1 MINFHTGDHT
11 MAASRQDIVSSHEK
25 LLMAIQNETRKFQ
38 EYYVWLEKAMP
49 QNFFDEISQDN
60 MMLIA
65 HSLMGFPLQDYF
77 STIHL
82 RRAAIVICLDS
93 ADADLLILKNYA
105 MYGIKSYETFI
116 SETPP
121 PFPGITAKL
130 RVAMIY
136 FTEAVE
142 TVEKAFPFEKKV
154 ELKAL
159 VKERNP
165 DLTDKE
171 FEELISG
178 INTLFLRSMP
188 TERMALALDMYFR
201 AKTRDNCQY
210 EVRYNQ
216 EWETND
222 LPSMQVV
229 LAWKNTPK
237 NNFLYHIAQVIH
249 RHGLFMKRVNSTYL
263 DAYTTHSIQVM
274 VLGLH
279 GSNGQAVWDVA
290 EIPDFL
296 RELVTVKYFDND
308 DIIDSALVSKKVIS
322 GNMGNLLRCMN
333 TFIHQALVHI
343 DVNLYTPEKI
353 EEALCRHPELIVTLC
368 ESFKRKFDPDYI
380 DLEIHEQMKK
390 KFIQDVEKIDTGNE
404 ENDTMRKAVL
414 KMGMS
419 FVENT
424 LKTNFYRL
432 NFTAYSFRLDPKY
445 LDEIPFDRSKKF
457 PELPFGIFFIRGMQF
472 FGFHIRF
479 KDLSRG
485 GLRTVFP
492 EHPEVAR
499 SEQNNV
505 FTECYNLAY
514 TQQQKNKDIPEGG
527 SKGIVFIQN
536 SSRIE
541 IETKILLEELT
552 SSKIDPEEVEKK
564 VQKYRL
570 EQQLEFM
577 YQAQRS
583 FIESLLTI
591 INCEPDGK
599 LRAKYIIDYWNRP
612 EYIYLGPDENMHD
625 VIIQWIADI
634 SVRYKYKAGGSFI
647 SSKPSLGINHKEYG
661 VTSLGVHVYLQQVLK
676 FLGIDPETQPF
687 TIKISGGPD
696 GDVAGNELLNLYHSY
711 PKTAKL
717 VALTDISGTIFD
729 PEGLELEEMVK
740 LFKKGQPIRY
750 YPPQLLH
757 NGGYLLD
764 RFTKRNPTKLTQETL
779 CYRKTEGKVV
789 EEWLPGNEMNSL
801 WRHNL
806 HKAKADVF
814 IPAGGRPKT
823 LSDTTYK
830 DFLDE
835 TGKPTSRAIV
845 EGANLYLTP
854 KARRNLEKLGVLI
867 IKDSSANKC
876 GVICS
881 SFEVLSGLTLGDQEF
896 VRVKSELVKEI
907 LERLSLC
914 ALNEATLLLKTHK
927 ETGEFLT
934 DISEKI
940 SERINQFTYQL
951 LDYLE
956 TTPLPKDPKDPILQ
970 AYLDYCLP
978 ILRNNYQEQL
988 LTQIP
993 EHHKKAI
1000 IACHIA
1006 SQLVYKR
1013 GLSWF
1018 PSIVDI
1024 LPILLRHES
1033 YER

>member
-1 MINFHTGDHT
+1 
-11 MAASRQDIVSSHEK
+11 MASNRQDLVSSHEK

-49 QNFFDEISQDN
+49 QNFFEEISQDN

-65 HSLMGFPLQDYF
+65 HSLMGFPLQDYY

-82 RRAAIVICLDS
+82 RRAAIVLCLDS
-93 ADADLLILKNYA
+93 ADADLIILKHYS

-116 SETPP
+116 SDSPP

-142 TVEKAFPFEKKV
+142 TIEQQFALERKL

-159 VKERNP
+159 VQERNP
-165 DLTDKE
+165 DLTDE
-171 FEELISG
+171 AFEELISG
-178 INTLFLRSMP
+178 INNIFLRSMP
-188 TERMALALDMYFR
+188 ANRMALALDMYFR
-201 AKTRDNCQY
+201 ATTRDNCQY

-216 EWETND
+216 DWETTD

-263 DAYTTHSIQVM
+263 NAYSTQSIQVM
-274 VLGLH
+274 ILGLH

-308 DIIDSALVSKKVIS
+308 DLIENQLVYKKLIT

-343 DVNLYTPEKI
+343 DHHLYTPEKI
-353 EEALCRHPELIVTLC
+353 EESLCRHPDLIVTLC
-368 ESFKRKFDPDYI
+368 ESFRRKFDPDYA
-380 DLEIHEQMKK
+380 DEETYQKLVDKYLK
-390 KFIQDVEKIDTGNE
+390 DVEKLDTGNE

-414 KMGMS
+414 RMGMS
-419 FVENT
+419 FVQNT

-445 LDEIPFDRSKKF
+445 MDDIPFDRTKKF
-457 PELPFGIFFIRGMQF
+457 PELPFGIFFVRGMEF

-479 KDLSRG
+479 KDLARG

-492 EHPEVAR
+492 EHPELSR

-527 SKGIVFIQN
+527 SKAIVFIKT

-541 IETKILLEELT
+541 IEAKILHNELT
-552 SSKIDPEEVEKK
+552 ASKIDPEDVEKK
-564 VQKYRL
+564 VQSYRQ

-583 FIESLLTI
+583 FIESFLTI

-599 LRAKYIIDYWNRP
+599 LRAKYILDYWNRP

-625 VIIQWIADI
+625 NIIEWIAKI
-634 SVRYKYKAGGSFI
+634 SVRYNYKAGGSFI

-661 VTSLGVHVYLQQVLK
+661 VTSQGVHVYLQQVLK
-676 FLGIDPETQPF
+676 FLGIDPDKDTF

-696 GDVAGNELLNLYHSY
+696 GDVAGNELVNLHRDY

-729 PEGLELEEMVK
+729 PEGLDLDEMVK
-740 LFKKGQPIRY
+740 LFKQGHAIRH
-750 YPPQLLH
+750 YPARLLH
-757 NGGYLLD
+757 DGGYLLD
-764 RFTKRNPTKLTQETL
+764 RFTKRNPTSLTQETL
-779 CYRKTEGKVV
+779 CYRKIDGKVV
-789 EEWLPGNEMNSL
+789 EDWLNGSEMNSL
-801 WRHNL
+801 WRNNL
-806 HKAKADVF
+806 HNAKSDVF
-814 IPAGGRPKT
+814 IPAGGRPRT
-823 LSDTTYK
+823 LSDTTFK

-835 TGKPTSRAIV
+835 TGKPTSKAII
-845 EGANLYLTP
+845 EGANLYLTQ
-854 KARRNLEKLGVLI
+854 KARRSLEKLGILI
-867 IKDSSANKC
+867 VKDSSANKC

-881 SFEVLSGLTLGDQEF
+881 SFEVLSGLTLTDEEF
-896 VRVKSELVKEI
+896 IKIKPELVKEI
-907 LERLSLC
+907 LERLNQC
-914 ALNEATLLLKTHK
+914 ALNEANLLLRTHK
-927 ETGEFLT
+927 ETGDFLT

-940 SERINQFTYQL
+940 SERINRFTYTI
-951 LDYLE
+951 LDYLD
-956 TTPLPKDPKDPILQ
+956 PLPLSSDPNDPLVRTF
-970 AYLDYCLP
+970 LDYCLP
-978 ILRNNYQEQL
+978 ILRNNYQKQL
-988 LTQIP
+988 LEQIP
-993 EHHKKAI
+993 DHHKKAI

-1006 SQLVYKR
+1006 SQIVYNR
-1013 GLSWF
+1013 GLGWE
-1018 PSIVDI
+1018 PSIVDV
-1024 LPILLRHES
+1024 LPMLVKAS
-1033 YER
+1033 K

>member
-1 MINFHTGDHT
+1 MPTN
-11 MAASRQDIVSSHEK
+11 RKEQVVSHEK

-49 QNFFDEISQDN
+49 HNFFDEISPEN

-77 STIHL
+77 SIIHL
-82 RRAAIVICLDS
+82 RRAAIVLCLDS
-93 ADADLLILKNYA
+93 ADADLLILKNYS

-121 PFPGITAKL
+121 PFPGITSKL

-136 FTEAVE
+136 FTEAIE
-142 TVEKAFPFEKKV
+142 TVEKAFPQDKKL
-154 ELKAL
+154 ELKTI
-159 VKERNP
+159 VQKRNP
-165 DLTDKE
+165 NLTE
-171 FEELISG
+171 EGFEELISG
-178 INTLFLRSMP
+178 INTIFLRSMP
-188 TERMALALDMYFR
+188 ADRMALALDMYFR

-216 EWETND
+216 EWETTD
-222 LPSMQVV
+222 QPSMQVV

-263 DAYTTHSIQVM
+263 DAYTNHSIQVM

-296 RELVTVKYFDND
+296 RELVTVKYFDTND
-308 DIIDSALVSKKVIS
+308 MIENQLVGNGMVT

-333 TFIHQALVHI
+333 TFIHQALVYI
-343 DVNLYTPEKI
+343 DSNLYTPEKI
-353 EEALCRHPELIVTLC
+353 EESLCRHPDLIVTLC
-368 ESFKRKFDPDYI
+368 ECFKKKFDPDFL
-380 DLEIHEQMKK
+380 DLPAYEEMKEK
-390 KFIQDVEKIDTGNE
+390 YLKDVEKLDTGNE
-404 ENDTMRKAVL
+404 ENDTMRKNVL

-419 FVENT
+419 FVQNT

-445 LDEIPFDRSKKF
+445 LDDIPFERAKKF
-457 PELPFGIFFIRGMQF
+457 PELPFGIFFVRGMQF

-479 KDLSRG
+479 KDLARG

-492 EHPEVAR
+492 EHSELSR

-527 SKGIVFIQN
+527 SKAIVFIQN
-536 SSRIE
+536 STRME
-541 IETKILLEELT
+541 IETKILHDELIA
-552 SSKIDPEEVEKK
+552 SKIDPEAVKIKTE
-564 VQKYRL
+564 KYRL

-591 INCEPDGK
+591 INCEPDGRI
-599 LRAKYIIDYWNRP
+599 RAKNIIDYWKLP

-625 VIIQWIADI
+625 IIIEWIANI
-634 SVRYKYKAGGSFI
+634 SVRYNYKAGGSFI

-661 VTSLGVHVYLQQVLK
+661 VTSQGVHVYLQQVLK
-676 FLGIDPETQPF
+676 FIGIDPEKEIF

-696 GDVAGNELLNLYHSY
+696 GDVAGNELVNLYNSY

-729 PEGLELEEMVK
+729 PEGLDLAEMVK
-740 LFKKGQPIRY
+740 LFKQGKAIRF
-750 YPPQLLH
+750 YPARLLH
-757 NGGYLLD
+757 DGGYLLD
-764 RFTKRNPTKLTQETL
+764 RFTKRNPTSLTQQTL
-779 CYRKTEGKVV
+779 CYRKVDGKVV
-789 EEWLPGNEMNSL
+789 EDWLLGSEMNSL
-801 WRHNL
+801 WRNNL
-806 HKAKADVF
+806 HQAKADIF
-814 IPAGGRPKT
+814 IPAGGRPRT
-823 LSDTTYK
+823 LSETTYK

-835 TGKPTSRAIV
+835 TGKPTSKAII

-867 IKDSSANKC
+867 VKDSSANKC

-881 SFEVLSGLTLGDQEF
+881 SFEVLSGLTLGDTEF
-896 VRVKSELVKEI
+896 VRVKKQLVKEI
-907 LERLSLC
+907 LERLNQC
-914 ALNEATLLLKTHK
+914 ALNEADLLLRTNK

-940 SERINQFTYQL
+940 SERINYFTYAL
-951 LDYLE
+951 LDYLD
-956 TTPLPKDPKDPILQ
+956 TIPLSTDPKDPLIRTFF
-970 AYLDYCLP
+970 DYCLP
-978 ILRNNYQEQL
+978 LLKRDYQQQL
-988 LTQIP
+988 MDQIP

-1024 LPILLRHES
+1024 LPILLKS
-1033 YER
+1033 GTYE